1 MTTGSSMGRIAAVL
15 LMLAG
20 SGNAIA
26 ASSDTKTYEL
36 AIASLEPV
44 EAPSTKTV
52 QFMADLVAE
61 RSDGRL
67 KISPNPGGT
76 LGNGL
81 QIMEGVSIGTV
92 DMVSMVLEW
101 YAPFVKDVNVYGMG
115 FTFRDTDHFRS
126 FIDSDVFDEMKQQIL
141 EKMNV
146 RVLAANWIGLPRV
159 LVSKMP
165 VSSPEDIAN
174 ISMRVPEI
182 ETYLK
187 VWRGLGTNPTRVAWP
202 EVYLALKTGTVDAA
216 EGPLDQMYATKFYEA
231 APNITL
237 TNHLQQAFS
246 VAVNEDVYA
255 RLPDDLKEILANVSL
270 EAGEHFQDL
279 VRSQFTEDRQ
289 KMIDEGATIS
299 EVDTVPFQEMLTPV
313 IKESE
318 ETGFWTPGLYDR
330 IQAIK

>member
-1 MTTGSSMGRIAAVL
+1 MTIRNRMGWLVALSL
-15 LMLAG
+15 LMI
-20 SGNAIA
+20 SSNNAFA
-26 ASSDTKTYEL
+26 AESDSKTYEL
-36 AIASLEPV
+36 AMASLEPV

-52 QFMADLVAE
+52 QYLAELVAE

-67 KISPNPGGT
+67 KINPNPGGT

-101 YAPFVKDVNVYGMG
+101 YAPFVKDVNVYAMG
-115 FTFRDTDHFRS
+115 FTFRDTDHFKE
-126 FIDSDVFDEMKQQIL
+126 FIDSEIFDEMKQQIL
-141 EKMNV
+141 ENMNV

-165 VSSPEDIAN
+165 VDSPGDIAN

-231 APNITL
+231 APYITL
-237 TNHLQQAFS
+237 TNHLQQAFT

-255 RLPDDLKEILANVSL
+255 NLPDDFKDILAQASI
-270 EAGEHFQDL
+270 EAGEHFQEL
-279 VRSQFTEDRQ
+279 VRTQFDNDRQ
-289 KMIDEGATIS
+289 KMIDEGATIR
-299 EVDTVPFQEMLTPV
+299 EIDTRPFQEMLMPV

-318 ETGFWTPGLYDR
+318 DTGFWTPGLYER
-330 IQAIK
+330 IQSLN